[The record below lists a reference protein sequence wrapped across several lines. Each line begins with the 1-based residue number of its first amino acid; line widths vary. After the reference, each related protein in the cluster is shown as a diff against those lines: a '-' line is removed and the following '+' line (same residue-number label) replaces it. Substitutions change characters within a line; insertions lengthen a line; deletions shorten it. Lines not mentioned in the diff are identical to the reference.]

1 MEPFNELMHL
11 YYILKEKERD
21 VMKIT
26 LKRTLAMGL
35 MAIMFALTFFP
46 ANVAFA
52 APKKMSLEDFYYYLP
67 DGSDWSFME
76 VEDEGPRMELLGED
90 CKTKRGI
97 KVGDKASKVT
107 SKYGKTTKKKVSN
120 KDSFTKFMS
129 YYSEYYEKDTSKW
142 KYYLEYTYKKGTK
155 NSRTL
160 RFYLNAKNKV
170 VDVLYIHRI
179 NYFKLNKKSIDI
191 DLKFV
196 APKGKKITTKKI
208 GGKKVQILPNGT
220 KIKYNNK
227 KVPKDSWGYN
237 YGLMFDIKQINN
249 KGKEIGKLD
258 YPITIGFI
266 KNNSVFDELLEREMN
281 SVSAKDGAYKGD
293 LDMNKLGKY
302 KYFKM
307 TIYDNDWEDGFD
319 KPVTRYFK
327 Y

>member
-1 MEPFNELMHL
+1 
-11 YYILKEKERD
+11 
-21 VMKIT
+21 
-26 LKRTLAMGL
+26 MGL
-35 MAIMFALTFFP
+35 MAALLVTAVVP
-46 ANVAFA
+46 AQIAFA
-52 APKKMSLEDFYYYLP
+52 APAQMTLDDFYYYLS

-76 VEDEGPRMELLGED
+76 VEDEGPRMELLGEG

-97 KVGDKASKVT
+97 KVGDKASTVI
-107 SKYGKTTKKKVSN
+107 SKYGKVAKKKVNN

-129 YYSEYYEKDTSKW
+129 YYSEYYEINTSKW
-142 KYYLEYTYKKGTK
+142 KYYLEYTFKKGTK

-179 NYFKLNKKSIDI
+179 KFFKINKKGIDI

-196 APKGKKITTKKI
+196 APKGEKITTKKI
-208 GGKKVQILPNGT
+208 AGKKVQFLPYGT
-220 KIKYNNK
+220 TMKYDKK
-227 KVPKDSWGYN
+227 KVPKDSWG
-237 YGLMFDIKQINN
+237 LMFDISQINN
-249 KGKEIGKLD
+249 KGKEIGNVD

-266 KNNSVFDELLEREMN
+266 NNNIVFEEFLEKEMN

-293 LDMNKLGKY
+293 LNMSKLGKY

-307 TIYDNDWEDGFD
+307 AIYDNNWEDGFD
-319 KPVTRYFK
+319 KPAIRYFK